1 MKDLALIDIFPRY
14 PSRPTRVVVLQN
26 GHWTFTNTNFN
37 SGMHR
42 DDGAT
47 YFYYSVPFGIVLGT
61 QPNPRR
67 LYKRGNP
74 GDYLVYNPGGFYDIL
89 DKEEY
94 LALFPHL
101 RAGQGTGTPVA
112 GFTGST
118 SMGY

>member
-1 MKDLALIDIFPRY
+1 MKDLELRDIFPRY
-14 PSRPTRVVVLQN
+14 PNKPTRVSLIQN
-26 GHWTFTNTNFN
+26 GHWIFTNIRFSDGITQE
-37 SGMHR
+37 
-42 DDGAT
+42 DGAT

-61 QPNPRR
+61 QVNPRR

-74 GDYLVYNPGGFYDIL
+74 GEYLVYNPGGFYDII

-94 LALFPHL
+94 LIRFPSL
-101 RAGQGTGTPVA
+101 RAGQSVGTPLL